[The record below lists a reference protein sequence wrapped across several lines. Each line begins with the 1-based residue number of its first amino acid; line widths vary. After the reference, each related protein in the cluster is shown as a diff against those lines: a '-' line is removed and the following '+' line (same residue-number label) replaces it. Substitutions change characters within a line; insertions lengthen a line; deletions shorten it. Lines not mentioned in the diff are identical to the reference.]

1 MIPKKLFTPKCLHPD
16 RNIVFYD
23 DLMNFFNNILENLS
37 IKENIITKDLELN
50 YLFNFKT
57 FKIFYKNNKISMLH
71 FSRSKEENA
80 KEYYETLFGE
90 IQNIFFLK
98 KFTFLNKIF
107 SIFLLYS
114 LYLTQNFNTFY
125 QINITLEFL
134 IEINNLIKNLFNN
147 KKIEIAKEIFYII
160 LKLKKLNAFSIGI
173 LPGLKTIVLN
183 KYGLPIEQK
192 NNIYKDYCEI
202 FNYKNDLKKIEK
214 DKNEIFDIKILN
226 DYNNLKKGIIKD
238 IKLNSVM
245 FHEDYV
251 NFMNNN
257 IKIINNNNKN
267 IINNNNNS
275 NFNSDFNNF
284 YDNENII
291 NNPYLTIDDMNNNTI
306 TNLDCLFNQLI

>member
-107 SIFLLYS
+107 SIYLLFS

-160 LKLKKLNAFSIGI
+160 
-173 LPGLKTIVLN
+173 TIVLN

-257 IKIINNNNKN
+257 IKIINNNNNKN
-267 IINNNNNS
+267 IINNNN

-291 NNPYLTIDDMNNNTI
+291 NNPFLTIDDMNNNSI